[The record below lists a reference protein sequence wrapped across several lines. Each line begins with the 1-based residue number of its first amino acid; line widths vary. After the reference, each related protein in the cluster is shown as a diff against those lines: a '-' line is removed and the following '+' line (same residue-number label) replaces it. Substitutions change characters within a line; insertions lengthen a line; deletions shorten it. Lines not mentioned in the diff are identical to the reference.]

1 MKPRI
6 QNTIASLLPA
16 QSRLIL
22 PILAVVLAVAF
33 VAPAA
38 NGIAA
43 SYEKSVVPAQLVG
56 VWTRTVREADAQHAG
71 AGQGF
76 VGDHCRLTIRRT
88 GKDNASVFL
97 APGSELAGGI
107 VSAGAGRVHI
117 NLGSPTVSVYRWKV
131 TGRLLTLTK
140 IRDDAPDR
148 VAVFAG
154 VWKRK

>member
-1 MKPRI
+1 
-6 QNTIASLLPA
+6 
-16 QSRLIL
+16 
-22 PILAVVLAVAF
+22 VLAVA
-33 VAPAA
+33 VVVPVA

-43 SYEKSVVPAQLVG
+43 SSGKSAVPAQLVG
-56 VWTRTVREADAQHAG
+56 VWTRTVTEADAQHAG
-71 AGQGF
+71 AGQAF
-76 VGDHCRLTIRRT
+76 VGDHCRLMIRKT

-97 APGSELAGGI
+97 GPSSQLAGGI

-117 NLGSPTVSVYRWKV
+117 NLGSPAPDVYRWKV